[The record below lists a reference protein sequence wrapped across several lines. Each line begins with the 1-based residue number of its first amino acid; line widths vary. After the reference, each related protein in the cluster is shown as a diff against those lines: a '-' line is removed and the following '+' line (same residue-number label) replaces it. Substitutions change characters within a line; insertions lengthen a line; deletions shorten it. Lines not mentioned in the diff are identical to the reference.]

1 MKDSYQIVTLPGD
14 GIGPEIMDC
23 AIKVLNIVSEKF
35 DFEIKISKAL
45 FGGISIDE
53 NGIPLTNETINLCK
67 ESDAVLLG
75 AVGGPKW
82 DSLSHQIKPE
92 AGLLKI
98 RKELELF
105 TNLRPVINTTRNLDI
120 MILRELT
127 SGIYF
132 GEPRGYKN
140 NKAWNTLI
148 YTKDEVERIA
158 HIGFKMAQSR
168 NKKLTSVHKSNVLES
183 SQLWKDV
190 VHQIGKEYND
200 VLIQDMYV
208 DNAAMQLV
216 QNPFQ
221 FDVILTQNL
230 FGDILSDLS
239 ATLCGHIGLLP
250 SASIGDK
257 YALYEPVHGSAPD
270 IVGKGLANPVGMI
283 LSLGMMFEYSFQ
295 KINEKKFIFNNIS
308 NYLKKLGEQD
318 FTVNKINEFCEFL
331 NER

>member
-14 GIGPEIMDC
+14 GIGPEVMDC

-35 DFEIKISKAL
+35 DFKIKISKAL

-82 DSLSHQIKPE
+82 DSLSHQVKPE

-105 TNLRPVINTTRNLDI
+105 TNLRPAINTTTNLDI

-127 SGIYF
+127 SGIYY

-190 VHQIGKEYND
+190 VHQIGTQYND
-200 VLIQDMYV
+200 VLIQDM
-208 DNAAMQLV
+208 
-216 QNPFQ
+216 
-221 FDVILTQNL
+221 
-230 FGDILSDLS
+230 
-239 ATLCGHIGLLP
+239 
-250 SASIGDK
+250 
-257 YALYEPVHGSAPD
+257 
-270 IVGKGLANPVGMI
+270 
-283 LSLGMMFEYSFQ
+283 
-295 KINEKKFIFNNIS
+295 
-308 NYLKKLGEQD
+308 
-318 FTVNKINEFCEFL
+318 
-331 NER
+331 

>member
-1 MKDSYQIVTLPGD
+1 MKGSYQIITLPGD

-35 DFEIKISKAL
+35 DFKIKISKAL
-45 FGGISIDE
+45 FGGISIDK

-67 ESDAVLLG
+67 ESDAILLG

-105 TNLRPVINTTRNLDI
+105 TNLRPAINTTTNLDI

-127 SGIYF
+127 SGIYY

-148 YTKDEVERIA
+148 YTKNEVERIA
-158 HIGFKMAQSR
+158 HIGFKIARSR

-190 VHQIGKEYND
+190 VHQIGKKYND
-200 VLIQDMYV
+200 VSIQDMYV

-250 SASIGDK
+250 SASIGEK

-295 KINEKKFIFNNIS
+295 RIKEKKFIFNNVN
-308 NYLKKLGEQD
+308 NYLEKLGDQD

>member
-1 MKDSYQIVTLPGD
+1 LKDSYQIVTLPGD